1 MEVSAQRPGGARR
14 VEPLLLALSL
24 LTLVTGL
31 VDAACYLGLGR
42 VFTANMTGNVVL
54 LAFGAA
60 RAQGLPVLAPTVSLV
75 VFLVGAAAGG
85 RLAASM
91 AGPAGAKVPEPVRR
105 RWVTVALLAE
115 LLLVALAA
123 AVAAGLPVGGGGARR
138 YVVIGLLAAA
148 LGLQNATVRRLAV
161 PDVTTTVLTLTLTG
175 LVADSWLAGGRS
187 PRVGRRVA
195 AVGLMFAG
203 ALVGALL
210 LRVDVA
216 LPVLVA
222 AVVVALA
229 AVALRLK
236 TEEPLPQAGA

>member
-1 MEVSAQRPGGARR
+1 MEAGSERPDPAPR

-60 RAQGLPVLAPTVSLV
+60 GAQELPVLAPTVSLV

-85 RLAASM
+85 RLASRLV
-91 AGPAGAKVPEPVRR
+91 GPAGGQVPAPVRR
-105 RWVTVALLAE
+105 RWLTIALLGE
-115 LLLVALAA
+115 LGLV
-123 AVAAGLPVGGGGARR
+123 AVAAVVAVGLPVGGGGARR
-138 YVVIGLLAAA
+138 YVVIGLLAVA

-161 PDVTTTVLTLTLTG
+161 ADVTTTVLTLTLTG
-175 LVADSWLAGGRS
+175 LAADSWLAGGHN
-187 PRVGRRVA
+187 PRAGRRVA
-195 AVGLMFAG
+195 AVGLMATG

-216 LPVLVA
+216 LPVLAA
-222 AVVVALA
+222 AVVIALA
-229 AVALRLK
+229 AVELRF
-236 TEEPLPQAGA
+236 GR

>member
-1 MEVSAQRPGGARR
+1 VEAGSERPAPVPR

-54 LAFGAA
+54 LAFGATG
-60 RAQGLPVLAPTVSLV
+60 AQGLPVLAPTVSLV
-75 VFLVGAAAGG
+75 VFLVGATAGG
-85 RLAASM
+85 RLASRL
-91 AGPAGAKVPEPVRR
+91 AGPAGTQVPAPARR
-105 RWVTVALLAE
+105 RWLTIALLAE
-115 LLLVALAA
+115 LLLA
-123 AVAAGLPVGGGGARR
+123 AVVAVGLPVGGGGARR
-138 YVVIGLLAAA
+138 YVVIGLLAAG

-175 LVADSWLAGGRS
+175 LAADSWLAGGHS
-187 PRVGRRVA
+187 PRAGRRVA
-195 AVGLMFAG
+195 AVGLMAAG

-216 LPVLVA
+216 LPVVVA
-222 AVVVALA
+222 AVMIALA
-229 AVALRLK
+229 AVELRF
-236 TEEPLPQAGA
+236 GR